1 MSTLTPAQSQWLQL
15 CERSLRV
22 EQKHQY
28 CNLKGKTQF
37 FADFMLQQVEAPWLN
52 TLNAPISNRLKN
64 IYTLYPL
71 ASVAERKAFV
81 QESWQHIETLREA
94 LRPRKVYTGDQ
105 VIKKEAFAQQAL
117 MEKSGISDWR
127 DVPIQF
133 VKSIGP
139 KLGETFAKVGVSTV
153 GDLLT
158 YYPRK
163 HLDYSQCTRIS
174 ALKVGDMAT
183 IWGTLYRVSTY
194 SPPGKPQLSILKLV
208 IRDGSGRLTLSLFQR
223 GNAYMRRQMQNRFP
237 QGAGILVSG
246 KVKWDKFS
254 KGLTFENPEYEIL
267 DAVDGQQDNPL
278 DGESSTLH
286 LGRIVPIYPL
296 TEGLNIKWVRRAIYN
311 ALQAYSSKIIDPF
324 PRDWRSRLELMPW
337 GEALY
342 HYHYP
347 DNLETL
353 QVARQRLVFQ
363 ELFFTQLGLQY
374 RRKQRELHAPG
385 QVLQTQGKLAQA
397 FLESLPFALTGAQER
412 VYQEILADLRRPE
425 AMNRLVQ
432 GDVGSG
438 KTVVAVLALL
448 EAVEAG
454 YQGALMAPTEI
465 LAEQHFQ
472 KLFQWLLPLNIQ
484 VELLKGAQGA
494 KVRRETLARVASG
507 EAHIVVGTHALIQD
521 KVEFAKLG
529 LVVIDEQHRF
539 GVKQRATLR
548 DKGLKGKNQQPEVL
562 SMTATPIPRTLALTQ
577 HGDLEV
583 SSIDELP
590 PGRKPIETQLIR
602 PAQRQQLWSFMR
614 QQLEEGRQC
623 YVVFPLVEESE
634 KMDLKA
640 ATVEFEHYRDEVFPN
655 YEVGLL
661 HGKMKPAE
669 KEAIM
674 SAFVKHELH
683 ILVATTVIE
692 VGVDV
697 PNASVMVIEHANRFG
712 LAQLHQLRGRVGRG
726 ADRAYC
732 YLVADKSS
740 DIAKERLKIFTAT
753 QDGFVIAEQDLR
765 LRGPGEFMGT
775 RQSGLPDMLL
785 TNLVEDAQ
793 HLETAR
799 AEAKALIEQDPELKH
814 PDHLR
819 FKSELYR
826 FFRNHLQLLNA

>member
-1 MSTLTPAQSQWLQL
+1 MSASQSQWLQL

-28 CNLKGKTQF
+28 CNLKGKEQF
-37 FADFMLQQVEAPWLN
+37 FADFMLKQVEASWLN
-52 TLNAPISNRLKN
+52 QIHAPISNRLKN

-71 ASVAERKAFV
+71 ANIAERKAFI
-81 QESWQHIETLREA
+81 QESWQHLEHLREL

-105 VIKKEAFAQQAL
+105 VIKKAVFAQQAII
-117 MEKSGISDWR
+117 EKSGVSDWR

-133 VKSIGP
+133 VKSVGP

-153 GDLLT
+153 GDLVT

-174 ALKVGDMAT
+174 ALKIDDMAT
-183 IWGTLYRVSTY
+183 IWGTLYRVSSY
-194 SPPGKPQLSILKLV
+194 SPPGKPQLSILKLI
-208 IRDGSGRLTLSLFQR
+208 IRDGSGRITLSLFQR
-223 GNAYMRRQMQNRFP
+223 GNAFMRRQMQNRFP
-237 QGAGILVSG
+237 EGAGILVSG

-254 KGLTFENPEYEIL
+254 KGLTLENPEYEIL
-267 DAVDGQQDNPL
+267 DNVEETLSETNASDNL
-278 DGESSTLH
+278 N

-311 ALQAYSSKIIDPF
+311 ALQAYQDKIQDPF
-324 PRDWRSRLELMPW
+324 SEAWRKRLELMPW
-337 GEALY
+337 GEALAT
-342 HYHYP
+342 YHYP
-347 DNLETL
+347 DNLAQLEA
-353 QVARQRLVFQ
+353 ARQRLVFQ

-374 RRKQRELHAPG
+374 RRKQREIHAPG
-385 QVLQTQGKLAQA
+385 QVLHSQGTLAKT
-397 FLESLPFALTGAQER
+397 FLEALPFALTGAQER
-412 VYQEILADLRRPE
+412 VYQEILEDLRRPE

-448 EAVEAG
+448 EAIESG

-494 KVRRETLARVASG
+494 KTRREVLARIASG
-507 EAHIVVGTHALIQD
+507 EARVVVGTHALIQD
-521 KVEFAKLG
+521 KVQFANLG
-529 LVVIDEQHRF
+529 LAVIDEQHRF

-548 DKGLKGKNQQPEVL
+548 DKGLNGVNGKQQPEVL
-562 SMTATPIPRTLALTQ
+562 NMTATPIPRTLALTQ

-602 PAQRQQLWSFMR
+602 PAQREQLWEFMR
-614 QQLEEGRQC
+614 QQLEAGRQC

-640 ATVEFEHYRDEVFPN
+640 ATVEFEHYRDTLFAD
-655 YEVGLL
+655 YGVGLL
-661 HGKMKPAE
+661 HGKMKPTE

-674 SAFVKHELH
+674 AAFVKHEIH

-726 ADRAYC
+726 ADKAYC

-740 DIAKERLKIFTAT
+740 EIAKERLKIFTT
-753 QDGFVIAEQDLR
+753 THDGFVIAEQDLR

-785 TNLVEDAQ
+785 TNLIEDA
-793 HLETAR
+793 HYLELAR
-799 AEAKALIEQDPELKH
+799 EEAKALIEKDPELTQKE
-814 PDHLR
+814 HLF
-819 FKSELYR
+819 FKNELFR

>member
-1 MSTLTPAQSQWLQL
+1 MSTLSPAQSQWIQL
-15 CERSLRV
+15 CERSLKV

-28 CNLKGKTQF
+28 CNLKGQEQF
-37 FADFMLQQVEAPWLN
+37 FADFMLRQVEAPWLN
-52 TLNAPISNRLKN
+52 SLNAQLSNRLKN

-71 ASVAERKAFV
+71 ATVAERKSFV
-81 QESWQHIETLREA
+81 EETWRYLEHIRTQLQP
-94 LRPRKVYTGDQ
+94 RPVYTGDQ
-105 VIKKEAFAQQAL
+105 MIKKEAFAQQAL
-117 MEKSGISDWR
+117 MEKSGIADWR

-133 VKSIGP
+133 VKSVGP
-139 KLGETFAKVGVSTV
+139 KLGETFAKVGVATV
-153 GDLLT
+153 GDLLS
-158 YYPRK
+158 YYPRR

-174 ALKVGDMAT
+174 ALRVGEMAT
-183 IWGTLYRVSTY
+183 IWGNLYRVSTY
-194 SPPGKPQLSILKLV
+194 SPPGKPKLSILKLV
-208 IRDGSGRLTLSLFQR
+208 IRDGSGRITLSLFQQ
-223 GNAYMRRQMQNRFP
+223 GNAFMRRQMQNRFP
-237 QGAGILVSG
+237 QGAGIIVSG

-254 KGLTFENPEYEIL
+254 KGLTFEQPEYEIIE
-267 DAVDGQQDNPL
+267 GEGSENPL
-278 DGESSTLH
+278 EDLDGASLH

-311 ALQAYSSKIIDPF
+311 ALQGYRSKIIDPF
-324 PRDWRSRLELMPW
+324 STAWRQRLELMDW
-337 GEALY
+337 GTALQA
-342 HYHYP
+342 YHYP
-347 DNLETL
+347 NDLDEL
-353 QVARQRLVFQ
+353 HQARQRLVFQ

-374 RRKQRELHAPG
+374 RRKQREIHSPG
-385 QVLQTQGKLAQA
+385 HMLNTEGKLAQA
-397 FLESLPFALTGAQER
+397 FRESLPFALTKAQER
-412 VYQEILADLRRPE
+412 VYQEILTDLRRPE

-454 YQGALMAPTEI
+454 FQGALMAPTEI

-494 KVRRETLARVASG
+494 KTRREVLGRIASG
-507 EAHIVVGTHALIQD
+507 EARIVVGTHALIQD
-521 KVEFAKLG
+521 NVHFAHLG
-529 LVVIDEQHRF
+529 LVVVDEQHRF

-548 DKGLKGKNQQPEVL
+548 DKGFTGSSRQPEVL

-602 PAQRQQLWSFMR
+602 PAQREQLWAFMR

-623 YVVFPLVEESE
+623 YVVFPLVEASE

-640 ATVEFEHYRDEVFPN
+640 ATVEYEHYRDQVFPE
-655 YEVGLL
+655 YGVGLL

-732 YLVADKSS
+732 YLVAEKSS

-765 LRGPGEFMGT
+765 LRGPGEFLGT

-785 TNLVEDAQ
+785 TNLVEDAH
-793 HLETAR
+793 HLEVAR
-799 AEAKALIEQDPELKH
+799 EEAKALIEKDPELKQ
-814 PDHLR
+814 PEHLLL
-819 FKSELYR
+819 KSELYR
-826 FFRNHLQLLNA
+826 FFRNHIQLLNA